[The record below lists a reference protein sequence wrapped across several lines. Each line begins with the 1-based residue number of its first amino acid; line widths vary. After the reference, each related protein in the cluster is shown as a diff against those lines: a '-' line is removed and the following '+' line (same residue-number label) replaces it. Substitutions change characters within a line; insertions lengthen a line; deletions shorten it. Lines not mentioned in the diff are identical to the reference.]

1 MRHPSL
7 AIRSVLALN
16 LLCRIPSAIDT
27 LVTQDEFFVNCS
39 PILDREAA
47 HEGSSLGD
55 AALPSSKKRKQ
66 TA

>member
-16 LLCRIPSAIDT
+16 LQRRIPSAVDT
-27 LVTQDEFFVNCS
+27 LVTQYEFFVNCC
-39 PILDREAA
+39 PILYREAA
-47 HEGSSLGD
+47 QEGSLLGD